1 MIDCLF
7 VDLIWF
13 LIFSYPPC
21 PRVLLCPP
29 SRILL
34 LLLPPL
40 PLLLQRAECLLFSLS
55 LPTLAP
61 PTCRGLKAKWLMCRL
76 TSSKIRTWLTFSA
89 NPSPI
94 KIQGYFFKLTI
105 SHFYFCFGFSLL
117 FFGCF
122 IDQLHPSKFPH
133 FVLISFSF
141 FELIF
146 MSGWLISLQF
156 RW

>member
-105 SHFYFCFGFSLL
+105 SHFYFCFGFTVLVL
-117 FFGCF
+117 FINC
-122 IDQLHPSKFPH
+122 SKVSPFCPH
-133 FVLISFSF
+133 LVFF

-146 MSGWLISLQF
+146 MSGSLISLQI